1 MINTKQ
7 ASENTVLAY
16 KRDLLNLESYLNSSG
31 WQEIEA
37 ASTTALMAYVL
48 YMHKNGKHAAT
59 VSRNITVI
67 KNFYK
72 FLYYER
78 VTTHDPAHL
87 LKAPKFT
94 RQPAPKLS
102 PGDISNLLETEQ
114 GITTDAKTIR
124 NRAIIA
130 LIASTGLNSS
140 TLINLTLGSVNC
152 SESTLTY
159 EHSHEQH
166 SAKLPSSTLKLL
178 ETYINTSRTEILQ
191 RANSCDPAD
200 SSAPLFV
207 NMNGQNLSRQ
217 GLWKIIKEYGQSQK
231 QPNLNPRILRGATK
245 ND

>member
-16 KRDLLNLESYLNSSG
+16 KRDLLSLESYLNSSG

-78 VTTHDPAHL
+78 VTTQDPAHL

-102 PGDISNLLETEQ
+102 QGDISSLLETEQ
-114 GITTDAKTIR
+114 DAATDAKTTR
-124 NRAIIA
+124 DRAIIA

-140 TLINLTLGSVNC
+140 TLIDLTLGSINC
-152 SESTLTY
+152 AESTLTY

-166 SAKLPSSTLKLL
+166 FAKLPSSTLKFL
-178 ETYINTSRTEILQ
+178 EAYINSARTEILQ
-191 RANSCDPAD
+191 RTSNYNPAD
-200 SSAPLFV
+200 PDAPLFV

-217 GLWKIIKEYGQSQK
+217 GLWKIIKEYGQNQAH
-231 QPNLNPRILRGATK
+231 PNLNPRLLRGASK
-245 ND
+245 NN